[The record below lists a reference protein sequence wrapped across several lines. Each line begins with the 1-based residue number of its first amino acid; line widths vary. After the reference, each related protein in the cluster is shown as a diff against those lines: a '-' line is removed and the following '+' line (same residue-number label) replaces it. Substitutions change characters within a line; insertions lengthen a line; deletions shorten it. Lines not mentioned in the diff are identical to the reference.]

1 MKKKHVC
8 VGILKIWNLE
18 GNREEMWEECFL
30 YVCGRMCGRMYMYV
44 LVCEECVEGG
54 KRKRERERER
64 KKNWV

>member
-1 MKKKHVC
+1 M
-8 VGILKIWNLE
+8 
-18 GNREEMWEECFL
+18 
-30 YVCGRMCGRMYMYV
+30 GRMFFICVWKNVWKNVHVYV